1 MKDLLLC
8 VHVVIETLKLE
19 ISHCHLADYIKEFY
33 LSACRTCSTIILP
46 HSINQIIFW
55 SLLSLSLSCLSSQLI
70 ILSGVGI
77 FTCEVSGYLVL
88 RSSLIALLNCSWQ
101 WYHRG
106 GHRED
111 CQSPMAESGWFDWQV
126 QEKVRTSEGK
136 ILIWNLLVT
145 GYFKCAR
152 RGTSF
157 AIQVQKSGG
166 MGHESFR
173 ETQISSDDVICWHN
187 PLACRSNFLL
197 S

>member
-77 FTCEVSGYLVL
+77 FACEVSGYLVL

-136 ILIWNLLVT
+136 ILIW
-145 GYFKCAR
+145 
-152 RGTSF
+152 
-157 AIQVQKSGG
+157 
-166 MGHESFR
+166 
-173 ETQISSDDVICWHN
+173 D
-187 PLACRSNFLL
+187 LL
-197 S
+197 SRVILSVHAEERLLRSRSKKVEEWDMRALGKRKSPPMT